1 VSRRLKVLL
10 FSTAREA
17 VGRSRIDLDLPTS
30 VSNVREVVVL
40 LGRDYP
46 RLAGIL
52 TSCRFARNGEY
63 VQGWTARI
71 RPGDEFAIH
80 PPYSGG

>member
-1 VSRRLKVLL
+1 MHRHLKVLL
-10 FSTAREA
+10 FATAREA
-17 VGRSRIDLDLPTS
+17 VGRSRIDIDLPTD

-40 LGRDYP
+40 LARDYP

-52 TSCRFARNGEY
+52 TSCRFARNGQY
-63 VQGWTARI
+63 VRGWTERI